1 MDDKVIVTNL
11 TALRNKYGKGVAK
24 IEAAIKR
31 LVAADKKRGITT
43 RLVALDDAPS
53 MKKLKAPVVT
63 NADDFKQNKQA
74 IDGVFLALM
83 PDYLMILGAN
93 DIVPHQNLKNPVFNA
108 GGDRDAFAFGDLPYA
123 CEAPYSQMPQDFT
136 GPTRVV
142 GRLPDLNGV
151 ANLDYLI
158 RIIEVAIGYKQLQ
171 ASDYASYLGISAEV
185 WRGSTEMSLTNLF
198 GSAADL
204 QLAPDKGPKWE
215 TSLISRRAHFINCH
229 GAVADFHFYGQR
241 GNSFPPSHDASF
253 FNGKIKEG
261 TVVAAE
267 CCYGGELYNPNLAN
281 GQPGICN
288 TYLGSGAYGFF
299 GSTTIAYGP
308 ANGNGSADL
317 ICQFF
322 LRSVFKGASTG
333 RAALEARQR
342 FIEASPEL
350 DPVDLKTLAQFNL
363 YGDPSIVP
371 VAVQTATKSVT
382 RGSSAKATF
391 EAGAAERA
399 DVRRQLLSKGLWLA
413 KNHPVAVERTTTTT
427 TRGAKTRGGGGVSS
441 GVEAALKRLARD
453 ANLQQSEVMSFG
465 IDRAPEPKNMTRS
478 MKAMRPPSTAFHV
491 IVGRRSDGGA
501 EGATTRG
508 TRGAKAKTAAPEAE
522 GTSVP
527 PSAALVAL
535 VAKEVDGQVVSVREL
550 HGK

>member
-1 MDDKVIVTNL
+1 MDDKVIVTNMS
-11 TALRNKYGKGVAK
+11 ALRSKYGKGVAK
-24 IEAAIKR
+24 IQAAVKR

-43 RLVALDDAPS
+43 RFVALDDAPA
-53 MKKLKAPVVT
+53 MKKLKATAVT
-63 NADDFKQNKQA
+63 NASDFKQNKQA

-93 DIVPHQNLKNPVFNA
+93 DIVPHQNLRNPVFSP
-108 GGDRDAFAFGDLPYA
+108 GGTDRDEFAFGDLPYA
-123 CEAPYSQMPQDFT
+123 CEAPYSEKPQDFT

-151 ANLDYLI
+151 ADLDYLI

-185 WRGSTEMSLTNLF
+185 WRGSTEMSLTKLF

-204 QLAPDKGPKWE
+204 QLAPDKGPKWDD
-215 TSLISRRAHFINCH
+215 SLISRRAHFINCH
-229 GAVADFHFYGQR
+229 GAVANFRFFGQR

-267 CCYGGELYNPNLAN
+267 CCYGGELYNPNLTK
-281 GQPGICN
+281 GQAGICN
-288 TYLGSGAYGFF
+288 TYLGSGAYAFF

-308 ANGNGSADL
+308 ADGNGSADL

-322 LRSVFKGASTG
+322 LRSVINGASTG

-371 VAVQTATKSVT
+371 VAVQTATKSVK
-382 RGSSAKATF
+382 RGASAKAAF
-391 EAGAAERA
+391 EAQAATRA

-413 KNHPVAVERTTTTT
+413 KNHPVAVERTVTST
-427 TRGAKTRGGGGVSS
+427 TRGAKTRGGAAAS

-453 ANLQQSEVMSFG
+453 ANLQRSEVMSFG
-465 IDRAPEPKNMTRS
+465 IDRAPEPKAMTRS
-478 MKAMRPPSTAFHV
+478 MKAMRPPSTAFHL
-491 IVGRRSDGGA
+491 IVGRRSDGGGD
-501 EGATTRG
+501 GATTRG
-508 TRGAKAKTAAPEAE
+508 TRGAKAKSATPQAE
-522 GTSVP
+522 ETNVP
-527 PSAALVAL
+527 PSAALVVL